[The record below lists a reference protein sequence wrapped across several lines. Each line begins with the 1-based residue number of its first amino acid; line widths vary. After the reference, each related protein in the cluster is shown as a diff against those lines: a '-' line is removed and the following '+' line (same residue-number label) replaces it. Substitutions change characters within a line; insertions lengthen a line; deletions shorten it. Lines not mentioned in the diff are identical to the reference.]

1 MTDNLIYDMDN
12 TTSPSSS
19 DSDSSPKSHPQ
30 PPVLKVEEVNFQNGE
45 FSLKREQKSAPA
57 KVSSSFVSQIE
68 WHSKSRPA
76 TPLKEI
82 SMNHKPNTPSRQRQR
97 QVLATGDA
105 KRIRRQTQSAS
116 KDSIPKKR
124 WT

>member
-1 MTDNLIYDMDN
+1 MDS

-19 DSDSSPKSHPQ
+19 DSDCSPKNHPQ
-30 PPVLKVEEVNFQNGE
+30 APVPKVEEVNFHNGN
-45 FSLKREQKSAPA
+45 FALKREQKSAPA
-57 KVSSSFVSQIE
+57 EVSGSFVRPTE

-82 SMNHKPNTPSRQRQR
+82 SMNHKPNTPSSRQRQIS
-97 QVLATGDA
+97 ATGDS
-105 KRIRRQTQSAS
+105 KRTRRRTQSAS

-124 WT
+124 WA